1 MLFNKFRL
9 KVIEFIK
16 KHEDKIKN
24 VGQKLIIVAMVVLV
38 ATIIISSFSGGE
50 TEKNEDEYNVYK
62 PTETI
67 IKGQDVSKE
76 QYEKDSNLV
85 NTFLEYCNSKKVEE
99 AYELLSDTCKN
110 EVYPDIE
117 TFKTNYYNTIFD
129 IKRECNLQ
137 AWITTSDYIVYKIRY
152 SNSMLSTG
160 TYQEGNVYQD
170 YITLNRK
177 EQEDKISIGNFV
189 DSNECNI
196 VTKTDELTV
205 VVSKKRQYITY
216 EEYDLNI
223 TNNTYNTILLNNL
236 ENTESIKLISSAG
249 VRYSAYTSKL
259 FLKDL
264 ILNTNETQKI
274 TIRFKK
280 QFSSENK
287 SSKIMINGIIK
298 DYDAYMENEQEY
310 EDITNITIKVE
321 D

>member
-50 TEKNEDEYNVYK
+50 TEKNEDAYNVYK

-99 AYELLSDTCKN
+99 AYSLVSDECKT
-110 EVYPDIE
+110 EKYPTIE
-117 TFKTNYYNTIFD
+117 EFKEYYYNDIFEK
-129 IKRECNLQ
+129 KRECNLQ
-137 AWITTSDYIVYKIRY
+137 AWISTDEYTIYKIRY

-160 TYQEGNVYQD
+160 TYDETDVYED

-177 EQEDKISIGNFV
+177 NNTEKISIGSFV
-189 DSNECNI
+189 DSEECNI
-196 VTKTDELTV
+196 VTNEDGIEATV
-205 VVSKKRQYITY
+205 IMKKIYISD
-216 EEYDLNI
+216 EEYEI
-223 TNNTYNTILLNNL
+223 YVTNNTEKTILLDNL
-236 ENTESIKLISSAG
+236 NSSTSILLQSSTSQ
-249 VRYSAYTSKL
+249 YLAYTNKL
-259 FLKDL
+259 FISNL
-264 ILNTNETQKI
+264 IIEPGETQRLQ
-274 TIRFKK
+274 IRFIKSLGSNSESRRI
-280 QFSSENK
+280 QFSSV
-287 SSKIMINGIIK
+287 IK
-298 DYDAYMENEQEY
+298 DYEAYIQDETGYTDTTQ
-310 EDITNITIKVE
+310 IKIKVE

>member
-38 ATIIISSFSGGE
+38 ATIIISSFSGGG
-50 TEKNEDEYNVYK
+50 TEKNEDAYNVYK

-99 AYELLSDTCKN
+99 AYSLVSDECKT
-110 EVYPDIE
+110 EKYPTIE
-117 TFKTNYYNTIFD
+117 EFKEYYYNDIFEK
-129 IKRECNLQ
+129 KRECNLQ
-137 AWITTSDYIVYKIRY
+137 AWISTNEYTIYKIRY

-160 TYQEGNVYQD
+160 TYDETDVYED

-177 EQEDKISIGNFV
+177 NNTEKISIGSFV
-189 DSNECNI
+189 DSEECNI
-196 VTKTDELTV
+196 VTNEDGIEATV
-205 VVSKKRQYITY
+205 IMKKIYISD
-216 EEYDLNI
+216 EEYEI
-223 TNNTYNTILLNNL
+223 YVTNNTEKTILLDNL
-236 ENTESIKLISSAG
+236 NSSTSILLQSSTSQ
-249 VRYSAYTSKL
+249 YLAYTNKL
-259 FLKDL
+259 FISNL
-264 ILNTNETQKI
+264 IIEPGETQRLQ
-274 TIRFKK
+274 IRFIKSLGSNSESRRI
-280 QFSSENK
+280 QFSSV
-287 SSKIMINGIIK
+287 IK
-298 DYDAYMENEQEY
+298 DYEAYIQDETGYTDTTQ
-310 EDITNITIKVE
+310 IKIKVE

>member
-99 AYELLSDTCKN
+99 AYSLVSDECKT
-110 EVYPDIE
+110 EKYPTIE
-117 TFKTNYYNTIFD
+117 EFKEYYYNDIFEK
-129 IKRECNLQ
+129 KRECNLQ
-137 AWITTSDYIVYKIRY
+137 AWISETDYIVYKVRY
-152 SNSMLSTG
+152 ANSMLSTG
-160 TYQEGNVYQD
+160 TYDENDVYED

-177 EQEDKISIGNFV
+177 NNTEKISIGSFV
-189 DSNECNI
+189 DSEECNI
-196 VTKTDELTV
+196 VTNEDGIEATV
-205 VVSKKRQYITY
+205 IMKKIYISD
-216 EEYDLNI
+216 EEYEI
-223 TNNTYNTILLNNL
+223 YVKNNTEKTILLDNL
-236 ENTESIKLISSAG
+236 NSSTSILLQSSTSQ
-249 VRYSAYTSKL
+249 YLAYTNKL
-259 FLKDL
+259 FISNL
-264 ILNTNETQKI
+264 IIEPGETQRLQ
-274 TIRFKK
+274 IRFIKSLGSNSESRRI
-280 QFSSENK
+280 QFSSV
-287 SSKIMINGIIK
+287 IK
-298 DYDAYMENEQEY
+298 DYEAYIQDETGYTDTTQ
-310 EDITNITIKVE
+310 IKIKVE

>member
-16 KHEDKIKN
+16 KHENKIKN

-38 ATIIISSFSGGE
+38 ATIILSSFSGEE
-50 TEKNEDEYNVYK
+50 TEKNEDAYNVYK

-110 EVYPDIE
+110 EAYPDIE
-117 TFKTNYYNTIFD
+117 TFKINYYNTIFD

-137 AWITTSDYIVYKIRY
+137 AWISTDEYTIYKIRY

-177 EQEDKISIGNFV
+177 EQEEKISIGNFV
-189 DSNECNI
+189 DSTECNI
-196 VTKTDELTV
+196 VTQTDELTI
-205 VVSKKRQYITY
+205 VVSTKREYISY
-216 EEYDLNI
+216 VEYDLKV
-223 TNNTYNTILLNNL
+223 TNKTYNKILLNNL
-236 ENTESIKLISSAG
+236 ENTESIKLIATSG
-249 VRYSAYTSKL
+249 TKYGAYTSKL
-259 FLKDL
+259 FLKDML
-264 ILNTNETQKI
+264 INSHETQKI

-280 QFSSENK
+280 QFSSDNK
-287 SSKIMINGIIK
+287 SSKIMINGVIK
-298 DYDAYMENEQEY
+298 DYDAYMENEDEY
-310 EDITNITIKVE
+310 SDITNITIKVE

>member
-85 NTFLEYCNSKKVEE
+85 NTFLEYCNSKEVEE
-99 AYELLSDTCKN
+99 AYSLVSDECKT
-110 EVYPDIE
+110 EKYPTIE
-117 TFKTNYYNTIFD
+117 EFKKYYYNDIFEK
-129 IKRECNLQ
+129 KRECNLQ
-137 AWITTSDYIVYKIRY
+137 AWISTDEYTIYKIRY

-160 TYQEGNVYQD
+160 TYDETDVYED

-177 EQEDKISIGNFV
+177 NNTEKISIGSFV
-189 DSNECNI
+189 DSEECNI
-196 VTKTDELTV
+196 VTNEEGIEATV
-205 VVSKKRQYITY
+205 IMKKIYISD
-216 EEYDLNI
+216 EEYEI
-223 TNNTYNTILLNNL
+223 YVTNNTEKTILLDNL
-236 ENTESIKLISSAG
+236 NSSTSILLQSSTSQ
-249 VRYSAYTSKL
+249 YLAYTNKL
-259 FLKDL
+259 FISNL
-264 ILNTNETQKI
+264 IIEPGETQRLQ
-274 TIRFKK
+274 IRFIKSLGSNSESRRI
-280 QFSSENK
+280 QFSSV
-287 SSKIMINGIIK
+287 IK
-298 DYDAYMENEQEY
+298 DYDAYIQDETGYTDTTQ
-310 EDITNITIKVE
+310 IKIKVE

>member
-1 MLFNKFRL
+1 MWFNKFRL
-9 KVIEFIK
+9 KVIQFIK
-16 KHEDKIKN
+16 KHEYKIKD
-24 VGQKLIIVAMVVLV
+24 VGQKLIIVAIVVLI
-38 ATIIISSFSGGE
+38 ATIVISSFSGGE
-50 TEKNEDEYNVYK
+50 TEKNEDVYNVYK

-85 NTFLEYCNSKKVEE
+85 STFLEYCNNKKVEE
-99 AYELLSDTCKN
+99 AYELLSDTCK
-110 EVYPDIE
+110 EEAYPDIE

-137 AWITTSDYIVYKIRY
+137 SWITTSDYIVYKIRY

-189 DSNECNI
+189 DSNESNI

-205 VVSKKRQYITY
+205 TVTKKRQYISY

-236 ENTESIKLISSAG
+236 ENTESIKLISSSG
-249 VRYSAYTSKL
+249 VMYGAYTSKL

-264 ILNTNETQKI
+264 IINSNETQKI

-280 QFSSENK
+280 QFSSENN
-287 SSKIMINGIIK
+287 SSKIMLNGIIK

-310 EDITNITIKVE
+310 EDRTNITIKVE